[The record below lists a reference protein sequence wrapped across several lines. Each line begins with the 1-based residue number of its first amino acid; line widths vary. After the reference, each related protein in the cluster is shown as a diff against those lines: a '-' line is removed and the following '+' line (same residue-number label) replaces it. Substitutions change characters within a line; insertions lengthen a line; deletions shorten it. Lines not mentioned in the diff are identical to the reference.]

1 MDAGP
6 ELSPELTE
14 IILDGL
20 TLDHHEKMALCADL
34 RGAFAVLR
42 EALIGEADAITAI
55 EAALALVSRAKYVV
69 GA

>member
-1 MDAGP
+1 
-6 ELSPELTE
+6 
-14 IILDGL
+14 
-20 TLDHHEKMALCADL
+20 MALRADL
-34 RGAFAVLR
+34 RGAFTVLR